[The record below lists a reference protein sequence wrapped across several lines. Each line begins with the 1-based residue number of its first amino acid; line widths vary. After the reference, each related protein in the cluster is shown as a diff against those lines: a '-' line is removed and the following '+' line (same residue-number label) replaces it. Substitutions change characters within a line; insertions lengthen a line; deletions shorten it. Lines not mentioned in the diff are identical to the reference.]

1 VTDRGS
7 ALDKVSGILHEQ
19 ALVLRHVVD
28 RRGAQWPPL
37 SENRF
42 AMNRATPPLKPEALT
57 ASKSTTA
64 PTWIQRG
71 SFEYLRVSMALFLAG
86 FATFSLLYCV
96 QPLLPELAAT
106 FAVSPAQ
113 SALAL
118 SASTACLAISIVLA
132 GALSEGLGR
141 RKLMFISMALAAACN
156 LVASYLPNWHGLLAA
171 RALEGI
177 LLGGVPAVAMAYLSE
192 EIDPK
197 GLGFAMGLYVGGTA
211 LGGMLGRVGMS
222 AMTELWGWRHAL
234 AALSVLDLVA
244 AMGFLWLLPNS
255 RHFVRKRGLGAKY
268 HLQAWGR
275 HLQHPGL
282 RLLFLIAFGLMG
294 VFVSIYNYAGF
305 LLSAAPFHMSQL
317 EISHIFYAYL
327 FGMVAS
333 PVAGGLADRL
343 GRGPVLIAG
352 ALMMAAG
359 VLCTMLPRLTSI
371 VIGIVL
377 MTAGFFVAHS
387 VASGWVGRL
396 ASQSKGHASS
406 LYLWAYYMG
415 SSVLGAGAGWFW
427 GRWAWLGVG
436 CISLT
441 VLALMIVLALRV
453 QSLAQRAAS
462 RLA

>member
-1 VTDRGS
+1 MHS
-7 ALDKVSGILHEQ
+7 APRNVNASLHPSPQ
-19 ALVLRHVVD
+19 AAIDPV
-28 RRGAQWPPL
+28 
-37 SENRF
+37 
-42 AMNRATPPLKPEALT
+42 
-57 ASKSTTA
+57 
-64 PTWIQRG
+64 WIQRG
-71 SFEYLRVSMALFLAG
+71 TPEYWRVSVALFLAG

-96 QPLLPELAAT
+96 QPLLPELTRA
-106 FAVSPAQ
+106 FDVSPAQ

-118 SASTACLAISIVLA
+118 SVSTGCLAVSIVLA

-141 RKLMFISMALAAACN
+141 RKLMFISMALAALCN
-156 LVASYLPNWHGLLAA
+156 LVASYLPHWHALLAA

-222 AMTELWGWRHAL
+222 AMTEFWGWRHAL
-234 AALSVLDLVA
+234 AALSVLDLLA
-244 AMGFLWLLPNS
+244 ALGFVWLLPNS
-255 RHFVRKRGLGAKY
+255 RNFIKKTGLGARY

-275 HLQHPGL
+275 HLHHKGL
-282 RLLFLIAFGLMG
+282 PLLFLIAFGLMG

-305 LLSAAPFHMSQL
+305 LLGGSPYELSQL
-317 EISHIFYAYL
+317 QISHIFYAYL

-352 ALMMAAG
+352 ALLMAAG
-359 VLCTMLPRLTSI
+359 VVLTLFQPLAVI
-371 VIGIVL
+371 VTGIVL
-377 MTAGFFVAHS
+377 LTAGFFVAHS

-396 ASQSKGHASS
+396 ATQSKGHASS
-406 LYLWAYYMG
+406 LYLWGYYMG

-427 GRWAWLGVG
+427 SRWGWSGVG
-436 CISLT
+436 SVALL
-441 VLALMIVLALRV
+441 VLALVIALALRV
-453 QSLAQRAAS
+453 QWLAHQAAIARS
-462 RLA
+462 EG